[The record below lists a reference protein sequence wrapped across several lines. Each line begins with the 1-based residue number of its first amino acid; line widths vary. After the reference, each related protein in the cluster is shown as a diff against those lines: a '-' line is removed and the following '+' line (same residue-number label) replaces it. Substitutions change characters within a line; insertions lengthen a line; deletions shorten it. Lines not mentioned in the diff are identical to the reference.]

1 MKIAMVGACPFPANR
16 GTPSRILRM
25 SEGLI
30 EKGHDIHIVTYHL
43 KDENIPLNERLIIHR
58 TPDIHIYKKKSP
70 GPSINKIFIDI
81 LLTFKLFYIV
91 RKYKI
96 ELIHAHHIEGLFSA
110 LIVGK
115 ILKIPIIYDAH
126 TSVSEELVDYGW
138 VKEDSILQKLI
149 NNIEMKLAN
158 FSQRIIVVSNELKEK
173 FVKFGISSNKISV
186 IPTGVNF
193 EFFKNA
199 DGTNLRNKL
208 GLKTEKIIMYT
219 GTFAP
224 YQGLEYL
231 LRAMK
236 IVGNM
241 RKNVKLIIVGDSS
254 DEEFK
259 SLSKELGIYHLTF
272 FVGEV
277 PFTEIPHFLDMAD
290 VVVLP
295 RPKCWGFPQK
305 LSNYMAAGKPIVVF
319 EGSAKGVFH
328 LKNGYVAKNGD
339 VTSLARGIEL
349 LLDDKELAKKMSEEA
364 RKTAEKKLNWK
375 NLIGDLEYIYFNEL
389 KN

>member
-1 MKIAMVGACPFPANR
+1 MVGACPFPANR

-375 NLIGDLEYIYFNEL
+375 NLIGDLDYIYFNEL

>member
-1 MKIAMVGACPFPANR
+1 
-16 GTPSRILRM
+16 M

>member
-1 MKIAMVGACPFPANR
+1 MVGACPFPANR

-30 EKGHDIHIVTYHL
+30 DKGHDIHIVTYHL
-43 KDENIPLNERLIIHR
+43 KDENIPLNECLIIHR

-81 LLTFKLFYIV
+81 LLTLKLFYIV

-110 LIVGK
+110 LIVVK

-219 GTFAP
+219 GNFAP

-241 RKNVKLIIVGDSS
+241 RKNVKLIIIGDSS

-259 SLSKELGIYHLTF
+259 SLSKELGIYHLTL

-328 LKNGYVAKNGD
+328 LKNGYMAKNGD

-349 LLDDKELAKKMSEEA
+349 LLDDKELAKIMSEEA